1 MWAGVR
7 PGLQILWVSLCGTGR
22 FDSDSLPPSL
32 STGERFQAM
41 SRRKPKPFRATKEVK
56 RRARLTLGAPPSVQ
70 RHETRKSK
78 PPKHKKRELDLEPSE
93 A

>member
-1 MWAGVR
+1 
-7 PGLQILWVSLCGTGR
+7 
-22 FDSDSLPPSL
+22 
-32 STGERFQAM
+32 M

-70 RHETRKSK
+70 RHETRRNK
-78 PPKHKKRELDLEPSE
+78 PPKHKKRELDVEPSE